1 MWILFF
7 LGMFLGYLTNSFL
20 ISTVIVLLFV
30 ILFDSD
36 KKD

>member
-1 MWILFF
+1 MFYF
-7 LGMFLGYLTNSFL
+7 VLGLGVAMMTNSFL
-20 ISTVIVLLFV
+20 ISTVIILLFV